1 MQATTLMN
9 FSFETIWSDIDRSRF
24 FLIPNDRQLP
34 VGDFELRTVTGR
46 KQQVEESAIIE
57 FEISRDE
64 AKIWLK
70 EQFGEVLSSAKTG
83 IIDALKN
90 WRSPSSSSNS
100 ETDPATPKSRTET
113 ALSELEDLLNQ
124 SSEQMQAKSV
134 NSLEYLKAIAQA
146 LNAMFEGA
154 ISSDADGLE
163 RAEEQAQI
171 LRDNLEALGIKT
183 GTQLETFPKRLHSLY
198 FAERQTKNFQENADQ
213 LEAIASQIEQ
223 TSKLAVQAIRAMAR
237 QQRKHATQS
246 KLEGDRQM

>member
-1 MQATTLMN
+1 MAFNVSKTL
-9 FSFETIWSDIDRSRF
+9 WSDPDRSRF
-24 FLIPNDRQLP
+24 FLIPNDHQLP

-70 EQFGEVLSSAKTG
+70 EQFGEFLTSAKTG

-90 WRSPSSSSNS
+90 WRSPSNS
-100 ETDPATPKSRTET
+100 ETDPPTSKSPTET

-124 SSEQMQAKSV
+124 SAEQMQAKSA
-134 NSLEYLKAIAQA
+134 NSLKHLKAIAEA

-171 LRDNLEALGIKT
+171 LRDNLDALGIKT
-183 GTQLETFPKRLHSLY
+183 GTQLETFPKRLHTLY
-198 FAERQTKNFQENADQ
+198 FAEGQAKNFQENADQ
-213 LEAIASQIEQ
+213 LEAIANQIEQ

-237 QQRKHATQS
+237 QQRKHAAQR
-246 KLEGDRQM
+246 KPEGDRQM